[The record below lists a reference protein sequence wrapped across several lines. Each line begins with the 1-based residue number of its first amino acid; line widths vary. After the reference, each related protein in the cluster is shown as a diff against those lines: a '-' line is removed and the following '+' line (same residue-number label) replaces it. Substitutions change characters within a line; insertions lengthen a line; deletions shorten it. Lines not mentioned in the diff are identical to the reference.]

1 MVSNE
6 PKKRVTDR
14 DREYNWET
22 CEDTT
27 CCPPIDGPY
36 KSSFG
41 FRRARLDE
49 EMSFALQMLTVFGGI
64 ALALG
69 GIIAYTLFRLGKEI
83 KSYLAQRK
91 KSVVN
96 KFKRAEDA
104 GSTSQKMKNEMNDY
118 EDFGRPVDTSKFAEN
133 KDDQKKFQD
142 GIQKTIKDY
151 KEYNQKVKRFF
162 ETKDAKAPDVI
173 DTRIL
178 DRKYDEWSAEEAEKN
193 KKK

>member
-1 MVSNE
+1 
-6 PKKRVTDR
+6 
-14 DREYNWET
+14 
-22 CEDTT
+22 
-27 CCPPIDGPY
+27 
-36 KSSFG
+36 
-41 FRRARLDE
+41 
-49 EMSFALQMLTVFGGI
+49 MLTVFGGI